1 MGVPAPPLLAAQTPA
16 AAVRPWDG
24 ACACESACETAGDMN
39 HDTFLRPTDR
49 RAPHVRLVG
58 IQQSLLL
65 SLSRPTL
72 PPSFVI

>member
-1 MGVPAPPLLAAQTPA
+1 MGMPAPPLLAAQTPA
-16 AAVRPWDG
+16 AAVRPWD
-24 ACACESACETAGDMN
+24 ACETAGDMN